1 MEAIKRVKDVM
12 IPVGQYPSVR
22 DNATLG
28 EAIATIEEAQLE
40 VDLRKS
46 LPRVLLVFDE
56 INVLVGTVR
65 RRDIMRGLEPKY
77 LLSQPLEYRRKLF
90 DIAVDPNLSELSYD
104 RMIRGIKEQAN
115 RPVSDVMRPIE
126 AILDAD
132 DHVMKA
138 IQEMVIQDVNL
149 IPVLQERQLVGVVR
163 SVDVFHY
170 LAQLLDLSRLQ
181 LRSRSESP
189 PR

>member
-1 MEAIKRVKDVM
+1 MEVMKRVKDVM
-12 IPVGQYPSVR
+12 IPVERYPSVR
-22 DNATLG
+22 DNATLRD
-28 EAIATIEEAQLE
+28 AIATIEGAQLE

-65 RRDIMRGLEPKY
+65 RRDIMKGLEPKY

-104 RMIRGIKEQAN
+104 RMIRGIREQAN
-115 RPVSDVMRPIE
+115 RQVSDVMRPIE
-126 AILDAD
+126 AILEAE

-138 IQEMVIQDVNL
+138 IQEMVVSDVNL
-149 IPVLQERQLVGVVR
+149 IPVLQNGQLVGVVR

-170 LAQLLDLSRLQ
+170 LAQLLD
-181 LRSRSESP
+181 
-189 PR
+189 

>member
-1 MEAIKRVKDVM
+1 MEVMKRVKEVM
-12 IPVGQYPSVR
+12 IRVELYPSVR
-22 DNATLG
+22 DNATLR
-28 EAIATIEEAQLE
+28 EAIAKIEEAQLE

-90 DIAVDPNLSELSYD
+90 DIDIDPDLSELSYD
-104 RMIRGIKEQAN
+104 RVVRGIREQAN

-126 AILDAD
+126 AIVDAE

-138 IQEMVIQDVNL
+138 IQEMVFLNVNL
-149 IPVLQERQLVGVVR
+149 IPVLQEGHLVGVVR
-163 SVDVFHY
+163 SVDVFHH
-170 LAQLLDLSRLQ
+170 LAQLL
-181 LRSRSESP
+181 EE
-189 PR
+189 

>member
-1 MEAIKRVKDVM
+1 MEVMKRVKDVM
-12 IPVGQYPSVR
+12 IPVEHYPSVR
-22 DNATLG
+22 DNATLRDG
-28 EAIATIEEAQLE
+28 IAIIEEAQLE
-40 VDLRKS
+40 VHLRKS

-104 RMIRGIKEQAN
+104 RMVRGIREQAK

-126 AILDAD
+126 AILDAE

-138 IQEMVIQDVNL
+138 IQEMVVSDVNL
-149 IPVLQERQLVGVVR
+149 IPVLQDGQLVGVVR

-170 LAQLLDLSRLQ
+170 LAQLL
-181 LRSRSESP
+181 E
-189 PR
+189 